1 VVRKIESTLWTE
13 KYRPRTMEDVV
24 IDDSTR
30 KMLQSF
36 IDKKSVPHSLFVG
49 RPGTGKTT
57 IALILRDKLINVN
70 TDCLFL
76 NASDDRG
83 INAMRDNVLTFMK
96 VPCTASPHKLVILDE
111 CDNLTEDAWR
121 ILRNPMENEEI
132 NYRQMTRF
140 IMTANYI
147 SKIPDFM
154 QSRCT
159 VLEFTY
165 PPRQFAFNK
174 AKEILEKENIEYDE
188 NTITRLVDNIYP
200 DMRSIISTLQAS
212 AIDGKLDYKV
222 TVSQT
227 RELVEKVKA
236 FLEAAKRGDQNA
248 LNAEL
253 TSIRTNI
260 HNMDVDLV
268 EVCKIVMNEMEMTP
282 VVYIVFNRYLNKF
295 GSAMDKS
302 HHFCAMLYE
311 SVLQQARLGG

>member
-1 VVRKIESTLWTE
+1 MKKIESTLWTE
-13 KYRPRTMEDVV
+13 KYRPKTMNDVV
-24 IDDSTR
+24 IEDTTR
-30 KMLQSF
+30 NMIQSF

-57 IALILRDKLINVN
+57 IALILRDQLIGVD

-96 VPCTASPHKLVILDE
+96 VPCMASPHKLVILDE

-121 ILRNPMENEEI
+121 ILRNPMENEDV

-165 PPRQFAFNK
+165 PPRSFAFDK
-174 AKEILEKENIEYDE
+174 AKEILEKENVEYDE
-188 NTITRLVDNIYP
+188 NTITSLLDNLYP
-200 DMRSIISTLQAS
+200 DIRAIISALQAS
-212 AIDGKLDYKV
+212 TINGKLEYKF
-222 TVSQT
+222 TISQT
-227 RELVEKVKA
+227 RELVEKTKA
-236 FLEAAKRGDQNA
+236 FLEAGSRGDQSA

-253 TSIRTNI
+253 TNIRTMI
-260 HNMDVDLV
+260 HSMDVDMV
-268 EVCKIVMNEMEMTP
+268 EACKIVMNEVQLSP
-282 VVYIVFNRYLNKF
+282 IAYIVFNRYLNKF

-302 HHFCAMLYE
+302 HHYCAMLYE
-311 SVLQQARLGG
+311 TILQQARIGG